1 MRKEILLIVDDQPE
15 ILNTLNHLFRRQ
27 YEVLMAD
34 SAASALELIRKREP
48 AVVLSDQRMPQMD
61 GVTLLSEVRKLWPD
75 SVRILITGYAD
86 IDATIEAVNR
96 ANIYQYV
103 SKPFEPAELQSIV
116 NGAAERFLL
125 IKQNKEL
132 QASLEDK
139 NRQLETENTELH
151 KQVEKQLDMGN
162 MIGHSPAMLKV
173 FSLIK
178 KVADTPTTVL
188 ILGETG
194 TGKELLAKM
203 IHYNSHRKNKM
214 FVVQNCG
221 AVPDTLLQ
229 SELFGHEKGAF
240 TGAVQKKKGLFEQAD
255 NGTIFLDEIGDT
267 SPAFQLGLL
276 RVLQE
281 NEIRPLGA
289 TQSKKINTRVIAAT
303 NKDLKKEVQEGRFRE
318 DLYYR
323 LSAFP
328 VYLPPLRDRREDIPD
343 LLNFFIEKFSQRIN
357 KQIKGIDK
365 KVVQLLMAADLPG
378 NIRELENE
386 AERLVTMVNP
396 GSIITMDLL
405 SEHFKTPVNIT
416 QPIISEN
423 IKLKQAVEILEKQM
437 INSAFKETGGN
448 ILKAADRLGLSRTG
462 LHKMIKRYNIDPANY
477 KFSEKS

>member
-1 MRKEILLIVDDQPE
+1 MDKEILLIVDDQPE
-15 ILNTLNHLFRRQ
+15 ILNTLNHLFRRK
-27 YEVLMAD
+27 YEVLTAE
-34 SAASALELIRKREP
+34 SASQALKLIRDHEP
-48 AVVLSDQRMPQMD
+48 AVILSDQRMPQMD
-61 GVTLLSEVRKLWPD
+61 GVTFLSEVREQWPD

-86 IDATIEAVNR
+86 IDATIDAVNK

-103 SKPFEPAELQSIV
+103 SKPFEPAELETIV
-116 NGAAERFLL
+116 NGAAERYRL
-125 IKQNKEL
+125 IKENKLL
-132 QASLEDK
+132 QARIEDK

-203 IHYNSHRKNKM
+203 IHYNSDRRDKM

-229 SELFGHEKGAF
+229 SELFGHEKGSF
-240 TGAVQKKKGLFEQAD
+240 TGAVQKKIGLFEQAD

-303 NKDLKKEVQEGRFRE
+303 NKDLKKEVEDGRFRE

-328 VYLPPLRDRREDIPD
+328 VYLPPLRERREDIPD
-343 LLNFFIEKFSQRIN
+343 LLTFFINKFSKRIN
-357 KQIKGIDK
+357 KKLKGIDDE
-365 KVVQLLMAADLPG
+365 VIRILSSADFPG

-396 GSIITMDLL
+396 GNAITKDLL
-405 SEHFKTPVNIT
+405 SDRFKLPVNISLPLAPE
-416 QPIISEN
+416 QIQ
-423 IKLKQAVEILEKQM
+423 LKQAVEILEKQM
-437 INSAFKETGGN
+437 IDRAFRETRGN
-448 ILKAADRLGLSRTG
+448 ILKAANKLGLSRTG
-462 LHKMIKRYNIDPANY
+462 LHKMIKRYNIDPLNY
-477 KFSEKS
+477 KTT

>member
-1 MRKEILLIVDDQPE
+1 VDKEILLIVDDQPE
-15 ILNTLNHLFRRQ
+15 ILNTLHHIFRRK
-27 YEVLMAD
+27 YDVLTAE
-34 SAASALELIRKREP
+34 SASLALKLIRDREP
-48 AVVLSDQRMPQMD
+48 AVILSDQRMPQMD
-61 GVTLLSEVRKLWPD
+61 GVTFLSEVREQWPD

-86 IDATIEAVNR
+86 IDATIDAVNK

-103 SKPFEPAELQSIV
+103 SKPFEPAELETIV
-116 NGAAERFLL
+116 NAAAEHFRLVKEN
-125 IKQNKEL
+125 KQL
-132 QASLEDK
+132 QARIENK

-203 IHYNSHRKNKM
+203 IHYNSDRRDKM

-229 SELFGHEKGAF
+229 SELFGHEKGSF
-240 TGAVQKKKGLFEQAD
+240 TGAVQKKIGLFEQAD

-303 NKDLKKEVQEGRFRE
+303 NKDLKKEVEDGRFRE

-328 VYLPPLRDRREDIPD
+328 VYLPPLRERREDIPD
-343 LLNFFIEKFSQRIN
+343 LLTFFINKFSKRID
-357 KQIKGIDK
+357 KRLKGIDDE
-365 KVVQLLMAADLPG
+365 VIRILSSADFPG

-386 AERLVTMVNP
+386 AERLVTMVNA
-396 GSIITMDLL
+396 GNIITKDLL
-405 SEHFKTPVNIT
+405 SERFKSPVNISLPLAPE
-416 QPIISEN
+416 QIQ
-423 IKLKQAVEILEKQM
+423 LKQAVEILEKQM
-437 INSAFKETGGN
+437 IDKAFRETRGN
-448 ILKAADRLGLSRTG
+448 ILKAANKLGLSRTG
-462 LHKMIKRYNIDPANY
+462 LHKMIKRYNINPINY
-477 KFSEKS
+477 KSA

>member
-1 MRKEILLIVDDQPE
+1 MDKEILLIVDDQPE
-15 ILNTLNHLFRRQ
+15 ILNTLHHIFRRK
-27 YEVLMAD
+27 YDVLTAE
-34 SAASALELIRKREP
+34 SASLALKLIRDREP
-48 AVVLSDQRMPQMD
+48 AVILSDQRMPQMD
-61 GVTLLSEVRKLWPD
+61 GVTFLSEVREQWPD

-86 IDATIEAVNR
+86 IDATIDAVNK

-103 SKPFEPAELQSIV
+103 SKPFEPAELETIV
-116 NGAAERFLL
+116 NAAAEHFRLVKEN
-125 IKQNKEL
+125 KQL
-132 QASLEDK
+132 QARIENK

-203 IHYNSHRKNKM
+203 IHYNSDRRDKM

-229 SELFGHEKGAF
+229 SELFGHEKGSF
-240 TGAVQKKKGLFEQAD
+240 TGAVQKKIGLFEQAD

-303 NKDLKKEVQEGRFRE
+303 NKDLKKEVEDGRFRE

-328 VYLPPLRDRREDIPD
+328 VYLPPLRERREDIPD
-343 LLNFFIEKFSQRIN
+343 LLTFFINKFSKRID
-357 KQIKGIDK
+357 KRLKGIDDE
-365 KVVQLLMAADLPG
+365 VIRILSSADFPG

-386 AERLVTMVNP
+386 AERLVTMVNA
-396 GSIITMDLL
+396 GNIITKDLL
-405 SEHFKTPVNIT
+405 SERFKSSVNISLPLAPE
-416 QPIISEN
+416 QIQ
-423 IKLKQAVEILEKQM
+423 LKQAVEILEKQM
-437 INSAFKETGGN
+437 IDKAFRETRGN
-448 ILKAADRLGLSRTG
+448 ILKAANKLGLSRTG
-462 LHKMIKRYNIDPANY
+462 LHKMIKRYNINPINY
-477 KFSEKS
+477 KSA